1 MRAAAAAPDRLEAPP
16 GGEERPLVTP
26 EGVDLRIRLG
36 AVSERTTAFLIDA
49 GLILLSLAAV
59 TIVLALA
66 LGALVVAGF
75 RNGAAAPVIL
85 WTVGLFA
92 VRNGY
97 FILFELG
104 ARGATPGKR
113 IMGLRVAARDGG
125 RLTASMV
132 FGRNVLREVEL
143 LLPLSF
149 LAIGAVRPE
158 AAPPALACVAWA
170 LGLALL
176 PFLTRDRLRLGDVL
190 AGTFVVKTP
199 KRALRGDAAAAAERA
214 STRIVFSDAD
224 LAVYGEKELHVLE
237 EILRRNQG
245 AAVRE
250 VADRIRRKIG
260 WRAGPQEH
268 DLDFL
273 DAYYLALRGRLE
285 QGLLYGRRRR
295 SKTDPAPPPPL

>member
-1 MRAAAAAPDRLEAPP
+1 MRPAEAAPDRLETAS
-16 GGEERPLVTP
+16 GGDERSLVTP

-36 AVSERTTAFLIDA
+36 AISERATAFVIDA

-59 TIVLALA
+59 TLVLAVA
-66 LGALVVAGF
+66 LSVLVIGGF
-75 RNGAAAPVIL
+75 PNGAAAPVIL

-92 VRNGY
+92 LRNGY

-104 ARGATPGKR
+104 PRGATPGKR
-113 IMGLRVAARDGG
+113 MMGLRVAARDGG

-149 LAIGAVRPE
+149 LVVGAARPE
-158 AAPPALACVAWA
+158 AAPPALACIVWA

-176 PFLTRDRLRLGDVL
+176 PFLTRDRLRRGDVL

-199 KRALRGDAAAAAERA
+199 RRTLRGDPAAAAEQA
-214 STRIVFSDAD
+214 PTRMVFSEAD
-224 LAVYGEKELHVLE
+224 LSVYGEKELHVLE

-245 AAVRE
+245 ATVRE

-260 WRAGPQEH
+260 WTAGPEER

-273 DAYYLALRGRLE
+273 DAYYLALRARLE
-285 QGLLYGRRRR
+285 EGLLYGRRRR
-295 SKTDPAPPPPL
+295 SKDDPAPPPRP